1 MINGYISVVD
11 PDKGMVVGGGGGGV
25 VGGVGGGGGG
35 GGGVG
40 GGGVGGGGWGG
51 GGGGVGGGEG
61 SYRDPEIRWEPDLKE
76 IYFGLSSLT
85 LV

>member
-11 PDKGMVVGGGGGGV
+11 PDKD
-25 VGGVGGGGGG
+25 GVGE
-35 GGGVG
+35 
-40 GGGVGGGGWGG
+40 
-51 GGGGVGGGEG
+51 EG

-76 IYFGLSSLT
+76 IYFGLSSLI

>member
-11 PDKGMVVGGGGGGV
+11 SDKGMVVGGE
-25 VGGVGGGGGG
+25 
-35 GGGVG
+35 
-40 GGGVGGGGWGG
+40 
-51 GGGGVGGGEG
+51 EG

>member
-11 PDKGMVVGGGGGGV
+11 PDKD
-25 VGGVGGGGGG
+25 GVGGGGGE
-35 GGGVG
+35 
-40 GGGVGGGGWGG
+40 
-51 GGGGVGGGEG
+51 EG

-76 IYFGLSSLT
+76 IYFGLPGLT

>member
-1 MINGYISVVD
+1 
-11 PDKGMVVGGGGGGV
+11 MVTFQWWIQIRGWW
-25 VGGVGGGGGG
+25 
-35 GGGVG
+35 
-40 GGGVGGGGWGG
+40 WGG
-51 GGGGVGGGEG
+51 GGGEEG

>member
-11 PDKGMVVGGGGGGV
+11 PDKGGRGGGGE
-25 VGGVGGGGGG
+25 
-35 GGGVG
+35 
-40 GGGVGGGGWGG
+40 
-51 GGGGVGGGEG
+51 EG

-76 IYFGLSSLT
+76 IYFGLSSLI

>member
-11 PDKGMVVGGGGGGV
+11 PDKGMVVGGGGGG
-25 VGGVGGGGGG
+25 GGGP
-35 GGGVG
+35 
-40 GGGVGGGGWGG
+40 
-51 GGGGVGGGEG
+51 EG